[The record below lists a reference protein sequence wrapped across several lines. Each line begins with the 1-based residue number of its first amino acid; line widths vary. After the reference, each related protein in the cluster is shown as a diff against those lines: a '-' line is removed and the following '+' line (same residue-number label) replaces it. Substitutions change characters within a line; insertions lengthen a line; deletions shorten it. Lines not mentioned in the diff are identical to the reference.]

1 MTDFAINPQ
10 DPIKGVFAG
19 YSSFPWKSVDSRAN
33 GDEAGI
39 VSKAAEEALRKFRE
53 TETAKGSS
61 HQQIANT
68 IRLLLRTY
76 NNPRDQQIAERL
88 SVLLRDAAEEGEEIL
103 AGSVSQ
109 FRDFFLMHGQLGLS
123 KITLTPDGTLRV
135 RWIHGEG
142 HFFAVEFT
150 GKPLL
155 KLVAEVPRKQGLTAQ
170 HFSSEPIEN
179 VVAFAQ
185 AIGASLA

>member
-1 MTDFAINPQ
+1 MTEFAMNPMA
-10 DPIKGVFAG
+10 PAG
-19 YSSFPWKSVDSRAN
+19 TISPRVTLRWKTADSHAN
-33 GDEAGI
+33 GDADK
-39 VSKAAEEALRKFRE
+39 VSKAAVEALRHFHN

-68 IRLLLRTY
+68 IQLLLQTY
-76 NNPRDQQIAERL
+76 NNPRDRLIADRL
-88 SVLLRDAAEEGEEIL
+88 NMLEIDAAEEGEDIL

-109 FRDFFLMHGQLGLS
+109 FRDFFLMHPRLGFP

-155 KLVAEVPRKQGLTAQ
+155 KLVAEVPRKQGVIAQ

-185 AIGASLA
+185 AIGAALT

>member
-1 MTDFAINPQ
+1 MTEFAMNPIAPTGRAPLWFTLPRKTADSQ
-10 DPIKGVFAG
+10 ADGDAEKV
-19 YSSFPWKSVDSRAN
+19 SRA
-33 GDEAGI
+33 
-39 VSKAAEEALRKFRE
+39 AERALFHYRD

-68 IRLLLRTY
+68 IQLLLQTY

-88 SVLLRDAAEEGEEIL
+88 SVLWRDAVEEGEEIL
-103 AGSVSQ
+103 AVSVSQ
-109 FRDFFLMHGQLGLS
+109 FRDFFLMHHQLGLP

-135 RWIHGEG
+135 QWIHGAG
-142 HFFAVEFT
+142 QFFAIEFT

-155 KLVAEVPRKQGLTAQ
+155 KLVAEVPRKQGVIAQ
-170 HFSSEPIEN
+170 HFSSEPIES
-179 VVAFAQ
+179 VFAFAQ